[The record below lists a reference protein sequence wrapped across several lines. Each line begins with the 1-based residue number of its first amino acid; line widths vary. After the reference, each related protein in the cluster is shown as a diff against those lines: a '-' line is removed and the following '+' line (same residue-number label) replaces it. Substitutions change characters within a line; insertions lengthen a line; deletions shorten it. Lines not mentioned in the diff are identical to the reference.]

1 MNYYPL
7 SIVSKFMSLILSL
20 KFKKNLIASKT
31 KKQFFENFY
40 FNYFYYP
47 VSTELKL
54 SKNFFDYLHKI
65 TKHLKNDISKKMYL
79 KIHGFLQG
87 SDNMVLINSA
97 KLCKNNKVFM
107 PFGTLKFI
115 SIICKYYDFKKD
127 IISPKYFTRILEPEF
142 NYNDIKTK
150 NPKLRLSTLNEKIK
164 SNIIKS
170 IKKLYDKKN

>member
-1 MNYYPL
+1 MK
-7 SIVSKFMSLILSL
+7 IFILIIFIIS
-20 KFKKNLIASKT
+20 FQQNS
-31 KKQFFENFY
+31 
-40 FNYFYYP
+40 
-47 VSTELKL
+47 KL
-54 SKNFFDYLHKI
+54 SKNFFFDYLHKI

-127 IISPKYFTRILEPEF
+127 IISLNILQE
-142 NYNDIKTK
+142 Y
-150 NPKLRLSTLNEKIK
+150 
-164 SNIIKS
+164 
-170 IKKLYDKKN
+170 